1 MSTNQFKNLYRT
13 LLIQF
18 GVSSLKAEEACKH
31 LTFDDMRIISEI
43 WPEWQ
48 AIFSSQKV

>member
-1 MSTNQFKNLYRT
+1 MSTDQFKNLYRT
-13 LLIQF
+13 LLMKF
-18 GVSSLKAEEACKH
+18 GVSSIKAEEACKN

-48 AIFSSQKV
+48 AIFSSEKV